1 MSDSKN
7 TEGSGP
13 AVTPPLSSGSS
24 QYSEEKTVEL
34 RVEAL
39 REAAMIISSD
49 RNKSYGGPEENFDRI
64 AKLWTM
70 LFGVEFSHE
79 DVAMAMIAVKM
90 ARYMNRDSGFQRD
103 TWIDIAGYAGC
114 GYEVGYKTSQE
125 RFEL

>member
-1 MSDSKN
+1 MSDSAKV
-7 TEGSGP
+7 EVEAEIVSLP
-13 AVTPPLSSGSS
+13 ATYTSNKTTSA
-24 QYSEEKTVEL
+24 SEEATVEL

-39 REAAMIISSD
+39 REAASIISSD

-79 DVAMAMIAVKM
+79 DVAMAMVAVKM
-90 ARYMNRDSGFQRD
+90 ARFMNRSGGFQRD

-114 GYEVGYKTSQE
+114 GYEVGLKAAQG
-125 RFEL
+125 